1 MNCPDFETIIIE
13 IARERL
19 MDAATRDRGL
29 EHVRICDS
37 CATLLGEERDL
48 SRNLR
53 ALSAEGAAD
62 EIPER
67 IETALLAAFRQR
79 AAAPGPAPIVATRNY
94 RRILAVAALALLSFG
109 FALPGLIRGW
119 MATSAN
125 RESPARS
132 QTDGGFASTPAAP
145 PAAPPTPEK
154 SSRPSSTSRMAMNRQ
169 PDRPISNSP
178 SGKRRRRSAET
189 RAGRLPTGAV
199 AGEIAPHETVTQ
211 FFPVMQGGELIPLEG
226 GRIVRVRMPRSNLI
240 PFGILFNQERAN
252 ETIKADVLL
261 SNDGLARAIRL
272 VY

>member
-1 MNCPDFETIIIE
+1 MNCPDFEPIIIE

-19 MDAATRDRGL
+19 MDAAARDRGL

-79 AAAPGPAPIVATRNY
+79 AAAPAPAPIVATRNY

-109 FALPGLIRGW
+109 FALAAW

-125 RESPARS
+125 RESPARR

-145 PAAPPTPEK
+145 PTLEK
-154 SSRPSSTSRMAMNRQ
+154 LNRPSPPSPTAMNRR

-178 SGKRRRRSAET
+178 SGKRRKRSAET
-189 RAGRLPTGAV
+189 RAGRRPTGAI
-199 AGEIAPHETVTQ
+199 AGEIAPDETVTQ

-240 PFGILFNQERAN
+240 PFGIPFNQERAN